1 MISLVGTLLA
11 TSIALGLI
19 ALGIRSRRWF
29 AGQPAEVQW
38 WRGLLR
44 LPRSF
49 LVDVHAVVMR
59 DPYAARM
66 HGLVAGGFLAT
77 LALALLVYVVG
88 LANDGLGWGL
98 LVTLAL
104 MGVGAAMVAWRRI
117 SRPAG
122 RLSRGAFKRLPFSL
136 FAFVAFLAAAEMPL
150 DGWYHATL
158 VGVLGVWACLEMIAL
173 APFGPMRHAVLGAM
187 HLVCHPRFERFDSE
201 RPQTALEPLDLD
213 AEKLGAE
220 MPTDFTWNR
229 LLSFDACVQ
238 CGRCQRACPAFG
250 AGLPLNPKK
259 LIQDICAASAVT
271 GDDSAYQGEPHP
283 GRTNGE
289 GRGGRDE
296 PLVGPVVDGE
306 AMIHPDT
313 LWSCTTCLAC
323 VHSCP
328 MMIEHVDA
336 IIALRR
342 FETLERGAT
351 PAKAVA
357 LLDELRATDNPGGRP
372 LASRLDWATDLE
384 IPVITEGEPR
394 DVLLWLGD
402 GAFDLRGQRT
412 LRALVRLM
420 RRANIDFAVLG
431 EAELDVGDIARRLGD
446 EATFQDLAR
455 RNIDTLA
462 RFDFQRIVTADPHV
476 LHSLRNEY
484 PAFGGDYTVVHHSA
498 LLAGLLDTG
507 TLEVTHPSSQRL
519 TIHDPCY
526 LGRYQGE
533 TAAPRTIMAAIGGDL
548 VEMKRSGVFSRCCG
562 GGGGAPVT
570 DIVGEQRIP
579 DTRMDDIRKVGA
591 ETVAVA
597 CPNCAVMLEG
607 VTGPRP
613 EVMDIAELLLD
624 AVEGAS

>member
-1 MISLVGTLLA
+1 MVTLVGTLLA
-11 TSIALGLI
+11 TSLALGLI
-19 ALGIRSRRWF
+19 ALGVRSRRWF
-29 AGQPAEVQW
+29 AGRPAPIQF

-66 HGLVAGGFLAT
+66 HAAVAGGFLST
-77 LALALLVYVVG
+77 LALALLIYVMG
-88 LANDGLGWGL
+88 SGNAGLGWGL
-98 LVTLAL
+98 LVTLAV

-122 RLSRGAFKRLPFSL
+122 RLSRGAFKRLSFSL
-136 FAFVAFLAAAEMPL
+136 FAFVAFLAVAKLPSG
-150 DGWYHATL
+150 GWYHAAL
-158 VGVLGVWACLEMIAL
+158 VGVLGIWACLEMIAL

-187 HLVCHPRFERFDSE
+187 HLVCHPRFERFDAV
-201 RPQTALEPLDLD
+201 RPVTALEPLDLD
-213 AEKLGAE
+213 ADKLGAE

-271 GDDSAYQGEPHP
+271 GDDSAYQAEPHP

-289 GRGGRDE
+289 GRGGRDL
-296 PLVGPVVDGE
+296 PLVGNE

-336 IIALRR
+336 VIALRR
-342 FETLERGAT
+342 FETLECGAT
-351 PAKAVA
+351 PAKALA
-357 LLDELRATDNPGGRP
+357 LLDELRATDNPGGRS
-372 LASRLDWATDLE
+372 LASRLDWATDLA
-384 IPVITEGEPR
+384 IPLIKEGEPR

-446 EATFQDLAR
+446 EATFQDLAW
-455 RNIDTLA
+455 RNIETLA

-476 LHSLRNEY
+476 LHSLRSEY
-484 PAFGGDYTVVHHSA
+484 LAIGGDYMVVHHTA
-498 LLAGLLDTG
+498 LLAGLVVTG
-507 TLEVTHPSSQRL
+507 VLKIARTSSQRL

-548 VEMKRSGVFSRCCG
+548 VEMKRSGEFSRCCG
-562 GGGGAPVT
+562 GGGGAPIT

-579 DTRMDDIRKVGA
+579 DTRMDDVRKVGA

>member
-1 MISLVGTLLA
+1 MALVGTLLA

-29 AGQPAEVQW
+29 AGRPAEVQF
-38 WRGLLR
+38 WRGLRR

-66 HGLVAGGFLAT
+66 HAAVAGGFLAT
-77 LALALLVYVVG
+77 LVLALLVYVAGIADAG
-88 LANDGLGWGL
+88 LRWGL
-98 LVTLAL
+98 LATLGV
-104 MGVGAAMVAWRRI
+104 MGLGAALVSWRRI

-122 RLSRGAFKRLPFSL
+122 RLSRGAFERLPFSL
-136 FAFVAFLAAAEMPL
+136 FAFVAFLVAAGLPW
-150 DGWYHATL
+150 DGWYHPAVVAL
-158 VGVLGVWACLEMIAL
+158 LGVWACLEMIAL
-173 APFGPMRHAVLGAM
+173 APFGPMRHAILGAL
-187 HLVCHPRFERFDSE
+187 HLVCHPRFERFDAA
-201 RPQTALEPLDLD
+201 RPVTALEPLDLD
-213 AEKLGAE
+213 ADKLGAE
-220 MPTDFTWNR
+220 TPTDFTWNS

-271 GDDSAYQGEPHP
+271 GDDRAYRGEPHP
-283 GRTNGE
+283 GRVSGE
-289 GRGGRDE
+289 GRGGRHE
-296 PLVGPVVDGE
+296 PLVGE
-306 AMIHPDT
+306 NAMIHPDT
-313 LWSCTTCLAC
+313 LWACTTCLAC

-336 IIALRR
+336 VIDLRR

-351 PAKAVA
+351 PAKAAA

-372 LASRLDWATDLE
+372 LASRLDWATDLD
-384 IPVITEGEPR
+384 IPVIAEGEPR

-402 GAFDLRGQRT
+402 GAFELRGQRT
-412 LRALVRLM
+412 LRALVQLM
-420 RRANIDFAVLG
+420 RRAGIDFAVLG

-455 RNIDTLA
+455 RNIATLA
-462 RFDFQRIVTADPHV
+462 RFEFQRIVTADPHV

-484 PAFGGDYTVVHHSA
+484 PAFGGDYTVVHHTA
-498 LLAGLLDTG
+498 LLSGLVVTG
-507 TLEVTHPSSQRL
+507 VLKVTRPTDRRL
-519 TIHDPCY
+519 TFHDPCY

-533 TAAPRTIMAAIGGDL
+533 TAVPRTLLAALGTDV
-548 VEMKRSGVFSRCCG
+548 VEMKRSREFSRCCG
-562 GGGGAPVT
+562 GGGGGMVI
-570 DIVGEQRIP
+570 DIIGDRRIP

-591 ETVAVA
+591 ETVVVA

-607 VTGPRP
+607 VTGQRP
-613 EVMDIAELLLD
+613 EVADIAELLLA
-624 AVEGAS
+624 AVEGPS

>member
-1 MISLVGTLLA
+1 
-11 TSIALGLI
+11 
-19 ALGIRSRRWF
+19 
-29 AGQPAEVQW
+29 
-38 WRGLLR
+38 
-44 LPRSF
+44 
-49 LVDVHAVVMR
+49 
-59 DPYAARM
+59 
-66 HGLVAGGFLAT
+66 
-77 LALALLVYVVG
+77 
-88 LANDGLGWGL
+88 
-98 LVTLAL
+98 
-104 MGVGAAMVAWRRI
+104 
-117 SRPAG
+117 
-122 RLSRGAFKRLPFSL
+122 
-136 FAFVAFLAAAEMPL
+136 
-150 DGWYHATL
+150 
-158 VGVLGVWACLEMIAL
+158 
-173 APFGPMRHAVLGAM
+173 
-187 HLVCHPRFERFDSE
+187 
-201 RPQTALEPLDLD
+201 
-213 AEKLGAE
+213 
-220 MPTDFTWNR
+220 
-229 LLSFDACVQ
+229 
-238 CGRCQRACPAFG
+238 
-250 AGLPLNPKK
+250 
-259 LIQDICAASAVT
+259 
-271 GDDSAYQGEPHP
+271 
-283 GRTNGE
+283 
-289 GRGGRDE
+289 
-296 PLVGPVVDGE
+296 
-306 AMIHPDT
+306 
-313 LWSCTTCLAC
+313 
-323 VHSCP
+323 
-328 MMIEHVDA
+328 
-336 IIALRR
+336 
-342 FETLERGAT
+342 
-351 PAKAVA
+351 
-357 LLDELRATDNPGGRP
+357 
-372 LASRLDWATDLE
+372 
-384 IPVITEGEPR
+384 
-394 DVLLWLGD
+394 VLLWLGD

>member
-1 MISLVGTLLA
+1 MMVTLVGTLLA
-11 TSIALGLI
+11 TSLALGLV

-29 AGQPAEVQW
+29 AGQPAKIQF
-38 WRGLLR
+38 WRGLRR

-66 HGLVAGGFLAT
+66 HAAVACGFLAT
-77 LALALLVYVVG
+77 LALALLIYVMG
-88 LANDGLGWGL
+88 SANVGLGWGL
-98 LVTLAL
+98 LVTLAV

-122 RLSRGAFKRLPFSL
+122 RLSRGAFERLPFSL
-136 FAFVAFLAAAEMPL
+136 FAFVAFLAAAELPL
-150 DGWYHATL
+150 DGWYHAAL

-187 HLVCHPRFERFDSE
+187 HLVCHPRFERFDAT
-201 RPQTALEPLDLD
+201 RPVTALEPLDLD
-213 AEKLGAE
+213 ADKLGAE

-259 LIQDICAASAVT
+259 LIQDICAASAVS
-271 GDDSAYQGEPHP
+271 GDDKAYKGEPHP
-283 GRTNGE
+283 GRANGE
-289 GRGGRDE
+289 GRGGRDL
-296 PLVGPVVDGE
+296 PLVGDD

-336 IIALRR
+336 VIDLRR

-351 PAKAVA
+351 PAKAAA

-372 LASRLDWATDLE
+372 LASRLDWATDLAL
-384 IPVITEGEPR
+384 PVIAEGEPR

-420 RRANIDFAVLG
+420 RRADIDFAVLG

-455 RNIDTLA
+455 RNIATLA
-462 RFDFQRIVTADPHV
+462 KFDFQRIVTADPHV

-484 PAFGGDYTVVHHSA
+484 PAFGGNYTVVHHTS
-498 LLAGLLDTG
+498 LLAALVTTG
-507 TLEVTHPSSQRL
+507 ALTVTQVSSQRL
-519 TIHDPCY
+519 TFHDPCY

-533 TAAPRTIMAAIGGDL
+533 TAAPRTVLAALGADV
-548 VEMKRSGVFSRCCG
+548 VEMKRSGEFSRCCG
-562 GGGGAPVT
+562 GGGGGMIT
-570 DIVGEQRIP
+570 DIVGERRIP

-613 EVMDIAELLLD
+613 EVVDIAELLLD

>member
-1 MISLVGTLLA
+1 
-11 TSIALGLI
+11 
-19 ALGIRSRRWF
+19 
-29 AGQPAEVQW
+29 
-38 WRGLLR
+38 
-44 LPRSF
+44 
-49 LVDVHAVVMR
+49 
-59 DPYAARM
+59 
-66 HGLVAGGFLAT
+66 
-77 LALALLVYVVG
+77 
-88 LANDGLGWGL
+88 
-98 LVTLAL
+98 
-104 MGVGAAMVAWRRI
+104 
-117 SRPAG
+117 
-122 RLSRGAFKRLPFSL
+122 
-136 FAFVAFLAAAEMPL
+136 
-150 DGWYHATL
+150 
-158 VGVLGVWACLEMIAL
+158 
-173 APFGPMRHAVLGAM
+173 M
-187 HLVCHPRFERFDSE
+187 HLVCHPRFERFDAT
-201 RPQTALEPLDLD
+201 RPVTALEPLDLD
-213 AEKLGAE
+213 ADKLGAE

-259 LIQDICAASAVT
+259 LIQDICAASAVS
-271 GDDSAYQGEPHP
+271 GDDKAYKGEPHP
-283 GRTNGE
+283 GRANGE
-289 GRGGRDE
+289 GRGGRDL
-296 PLVGPVVDGE
+296 PLVGDD

-336 IIALRR
+336 VIDLRR

-351 PAKAVA
+351 PAKAAA

-372 LASRLDWATDLE
+372 LASRLDWATDLAL
-384 IPVITEGEPR
+384 PVIAEGEPR

-420 RRANIDFAVLG
+420 RRADIDFAVLG
-431 EAELDVGDIARRLGD
+431 EAELDVGDIARHLGD

-455 RNIDTLA
+455 RNIATLA
-462 RFDFQRIVTADPHV
+462 KFDFQRIVTADPHV

-484 PAFGGDYTVVHHSA
+484 PAFGGNYTVVHHTN
-498 LLAGLLDTG
+498 LLAALVTTG
-507 TLEVTHPSSQRL
+507 ALTVTQVSSQRL
-519 TIHDPCY
+519 TFHDPCY

-533 TAAPRTIMAAIGGDL
+533 TAAPRTVLAALGADV
-548 VEMKRSGVFSRCCG
+548 VEMKRSGEFSRCCG
-562 GGGGAPVT
+562 GGGGGMIT
-570 DIVGEQRIP
+570 DIVGERRIP

-613 EVMDIAELLLD
+613 EVVDIAELLLD